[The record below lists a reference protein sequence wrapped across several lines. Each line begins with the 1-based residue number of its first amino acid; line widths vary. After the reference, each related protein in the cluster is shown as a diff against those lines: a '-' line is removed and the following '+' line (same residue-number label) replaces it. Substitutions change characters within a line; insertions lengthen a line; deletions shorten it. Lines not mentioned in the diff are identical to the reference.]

1 MPYLVMDWC
10 HQSFRA
16 KDSRGMRFS
25 PEVLSFASTILNAC
39 DGSTFRLLSGP
50 GNKYTRN
57 FHSDQAL
64 HNLPLPSISTLHKLQ
79 SADMKTRDL
88 NKSRICS
95 EVLHDYGEM
104 NSNLV
109 DGIQVLAMDKTMI
122 NAGFCKQFE
131 DCEADLGGVTGKTMD
146 LCERLEMRQRRLAQL
161 CLEGTTA
168 ESIQEHVIGLLKTDL
183 DHINERK
190 STTERDY
197 KKIRDKYVAKMISN
211 NADTR
216 RNVSNEVRFTPYQL
230 YMAGVIEGCSQIQTQ
245 VPQLIDRLNNYIST
259 ATPSEDE
266 QRSIQAELNVYNDLY
281 YKTAIAE
288 LAEDAICVVAQDG
301 QKHMPPAPV
310 YIGFAHKSLCS
321 KDGKDIF
328 LAVTNEAWK
337 RGVNFNVW
345 SFDGEFA
352 CIYRYFYQDKP
363 STFIQEV
370 KAINKTATSMEYR
383 HLCTSISAYISGIFK
398 FEPPISE
405 HDIESECTL
414 DHPDEYDGDDLSSLP
429 IAPQQGIVHM
439 DVAEMREIKQFVLQ
453 LRQNQAIWQV
463 QKEKRLRCH
472 TSKRPRATLKEMF
485 CRFQIFCRRYGY
497 EEVLS
502 LAKHNEEG
510 GETFTPWEM
519 ERRIADGLNDFD
531 EHKIRFKFDE
541 WLSNPVL
548 SPITNKL
555 LFFSPCINH
564 LLKNVR
570 HSIGSGKSQ
579 SSSTEAQI
587 WHKAY
592 SDIAKKNPA
601 WMTQMEVDGTADP
614 QSVDIMLKMFSDKA
628 ISLLK
633 AEGHE
638 ATARMAEAMSG
649 LHKAFDERG
658 LKVSERIR
666 LVQEGRRWLLEGID
680 WTSVSQKHVKGLS
693 SVTFE
698 GFIVAIDTHL
708 QVQQYVRDKNHA
720 LDDRDYDFNSR
731 TLCTDSVEN
740 LWSLIGHLNKKDFL
754 RKFNQACI
762 ELSKKVDPN
771 LPFVYEHSKKR
782 IVLSKPHDREA
793 FNARD
798 GSDND
803 VEPHNS
809 TQKNNRKRVYAK
821 SGQWDEGLTGN
832 MQRFR
837 GLRSIAG
844 CK

>member
-1 MPYLVMDWC
+1 MKK
-10 HQSFRA
+10 F
-16 KDSRGMRFS
+16 
-25 PEVLSFASTILNAC
+25 
-39 DGSTFRLLSGP
+39 
-50 GNKYTRN
+50 
-57 FHSDQAL
+57 FH
-64 HNLPLPSISTLHKLQ
+64 
-79 SADMKTRDL
+79 
-88 NKSRICS
+88 
-95 EVLHDYGEM
+95 
-104 NSNLV
+104 
-109 DGIQVLAMDKTMI
+109 
-122 NAGFCKQFE
+122 
-131 DCEADLGGVTGKTMD
+131 
-146 LCERLEMRQRRLAQL
+146 
-161 CLEGTTA
+161 
-168 ESIQEHVIGLLKTDL
+168 
-183 DHINERK
+183 
-190 STTERDY
+190 
-197 KKIRDKYVAKMISN
+197 
-211 NADTR
+211 
-216 RNVSNEVRFTPYQL
+216 
-230 YMAGVIEGCSQIQTQ
+230 
-245 VPQLIDRLNNYIST
+245 
-259 ATPSEDE
+259 
-266 QRSIQAELNVYNDLY
+266 
-281 YKTAIAE
+281 
-288 LAEDAICVVAQDG
+288 
-301 QKHMPPAPV
+301 
-310 YIGFAHKSLCS
+310 
-321 KDGKDIF
+321 
-328 LAVTNEAWK
+328 W
-337 RGVNFNVW
+337 
-345 SFDGEFA
+345 
-352 CIYRYFYQDKP
+352 P
-363 STFIQEV
+363 ST
-370 KAINKTATSMEYR
+370 M
-383 HLCTSISAYISGIFK
+383 
-398 FEPPISE
+398 
-405 HDIESECTL
+405 
-414 DHPDEYDGDDLSSLP
+414 
-429 IAPQQGIVHM
+429 
-439 DVAEMREIKQFVLQ
+439 
-453 LRQNQAIWQV
+453 
-463 QKEKRLRCH
+463 KR
-472 TSKRPRATLKEMF
+472 
-485 CRFQIFCRRYGY
+485 
-497 EEVLS
+497 
-502 LAKHNEEG
+502 G

-628 ISLLK
+628 ISLLR

-720 LDDRDYDFNSR
+720 LGDRDYDFNSR

-798 GSDND
+798 GSDHD
-803 VEPHNS
+803 VEPDNS